1 MSEGKPYVL
10 ETLEI
15 CQRIQ
20 QGLEEGPSGAGDQD
34 KEAKAQLQEGKE
46 KLEAVKDKL
55 YLKTQKGA
63 SDAYLVLEAAKAL
76 EEAFK
81 EREALPE
88 EFSTQLSSFIINV
101 EGLHAAVKSRS
112 IVIT

>member
-15 CQRIQ
+15 CQRIW
-20 QGLEEGPSGAGDQD
+20 QGLQEDE
-34 KEAKAQLQEGKE
+34 EAKAQLQEGKE
-46 KLEAVKDKL
+46 KLEVIKDKL

-63 SDAYLVLEAAKAL
+63 SDAYLVLEAAKAM
-76 EEAFK
+76 EEAFH
-81 EREALPE
+81 EREAFPE
-88 EFSTQLSSFIINV
+88 ELSGQLSSFISNV
-101 EGLHAAVKSRS
+101 EGLHGAVKSRS

>member
-10 ETLEI
+10 DTLEI
-15 CQRIQ
+15 CQRIR
-20 QGLEEGPSGAGDQD
+20 QGLEEGPSEGGGEE
-34 KEAKAQLQEGKE
+34 EAKAQLQGGKE

-88 EFSTQLSSFIINV
+88 EFSTQLSSFISNI

>member
-15 CQRIQ
+15 CQRIG
-20 QGLEEGPSGAGDQD
+20 QGLNEGEEAQP
-34 KEAKAQLQEGKE
+34 QLQEGKE

-55 YLKTQKGA
+55 YLRTQKGT

-76 EEAFK
+76 EEAC
-81 EREALPE
+81 EQREASPE
-88 EFSTQLSSFIINV
+88 EFSTQLASFISQV

>member
-10 ETLEI
+10 EAVEI

-20 QGLEEGPSGAGDQD
+20 AGLDGSEDEEAQ
-34 KEAKAQLQEGKE
+34 AQLREGKE

-76 EEAFK
+76 EEAFQ
-81 EREALPE
+81 EREANPE
-88 EFSTQLSSFIINV
+88 EFAAQLSSFISNV